1 MPKFIGSDPPKN
13 STPLTGTS
21 FRATWSQ
28 VVVARRNGETRLDY
42 QVVATDKGGPRQLAK
57 RWYAWFLPVEVALQP
72 WATKSMK
79 KRSGVS
85 PSV

>member
-1 MPKFIGSDPPKN
+1 MPKFIGNDPPRDA
-13 STPLTGTS
+13 TPFTGTG

-28 VVVARRNGETRLDY
+28 VVVARRNGETRLTSS
-42 QVVATDKGGPRQLAK
+42 VVATDKGGPRQLAK
-57 RWYAWFLPVEVALQP
+57 RWYAWYLPVEVADQP